1 MEIKLDSDSKQIL
14 TNIFSV
20 MDANHKVLHD
30 TLQTLKEILKQ
41 IQTQTKMSE
50 EFFGDINEL
59 RGFKSDSN

>member
-20 MDANHKVLHD
+20 MDANHKLIHD
-30 TLQTLKEILKQ
+30 TKEILTEILKQ
-41 IQTQTKMSE
+41 IKTQTKMSE

-59 RGFKSDSN
+59 RGFKNDTP